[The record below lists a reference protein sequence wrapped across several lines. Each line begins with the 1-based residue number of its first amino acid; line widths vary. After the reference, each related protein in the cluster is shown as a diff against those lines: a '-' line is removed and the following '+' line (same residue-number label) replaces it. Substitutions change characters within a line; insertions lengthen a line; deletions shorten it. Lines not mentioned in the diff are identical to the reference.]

1 MKKIEIVIR
10 PTKMESVC
18 SVLERNGYPGLMITE
33 IQGHGKQKG
42 LTQQWRGQEYKLT
55 FLPKLKIEAVIKDKD
70 IKAVLKEIRDS
81 AFTGEIGDGK
91 IFVSNVEDVVRIRT
105 DERGES
111 AL

>member
-1 MKKIEIVIR
+1 M
-10 PTKMESVC
+10 
-18 SVLERNGYPGLMITE
+18 
-33 IQGHGKQKG
+33 
-42 LTQQWRGQEYKLT
+42 
-55 FLPKLKIEAVIKDKD
+55 KIEAVIKDKD